1 MLFPTGQAQE
11 LVVPLSV
18 ASEQAALK
26 KQLMEISQELNK
38 DGTGKGN
45 GIKEIIKKIEEVED
59 EIIQN
64 NITLSSIE
72 RQQEIKIKMLEL
84 DKASKEQEED
94 EKRESKESLEDY
106 KKNNSDLFEEYL
118 QLKRGEVEMLKT
130 IPTNLKPYYKNKV
143 NEYIK
148 FIEKNYD

>member
-1 MLFPTGQAQE
+1 MKKFLEAKKKGKNSGNSNNTFEQLGRMA
-11 LVVPLSV
+11 
-18 ASEQAALK
+18 AEQAALK

-38 DGTGKGN
+38 DGAGKGN

-84 DKASKEQEED
+84 DKA
-94 EKRESKESLEDY
+94 
-106 KKNNSDLFEEYL
+106 F
-118 QLKRGEVEMLKT
+118 
-130 IPTNLKPYYKNKV
+130 
-143 NEYIK
+143 
-148 FIEKNYD
+148 